1 MTKCQRSI
9 DKMGDA
15 GKKVGQAAAAAVCSL
30 VYGGIK
36 GGIQIAQGN
45 GKDGAYTILDSV
57 CPIGI
62 SSTVHAVDNFIQGD
76 VPGGVKE
83 TIKTV
88 LPGGLLDPI
97 SSGLSEAT
105 GELGKNVTEK
115 LMGNNSNEETPAP
128 KEESPTAEAEA
139 KEEEKEDAR
148 DITNQQA
155 NTARKAA
162 YQAAINA
169 GATPAQAQS
178 AADAQTPI
186 GNYAGNYAAL
196 SGAGANARAAYRERQ
211 GYADA
216 LSRETEN
223 LENARTKAITAA
235 ALSGGGSGAQT
246 GLSLFGN

>member
-1 MTKCQRSI
+1 
-9 DKMGDA
+9 MGDA
-15 GKKVGQAAAAAVCSL
+15 GKKVGQVVFTALCNI

-36 GGIQIAQGN
+36 YVTENAQGKNEEAVNNISDTACPN
-45 GKDGAYTILDSV
+45 GIGDS
-57 CPIGI
+57 
-62 SSTVHAVDNFIQGD
+62 
-76 VPGGVKE
+76 
-83 TIKTV
+83 
-88 LPGGLLDPI
+88 
-97 SSGLSEAT
+97 SEAV
-105 GELGKNVTEK
+105 N
-115 LMGNNSNEETPAP
+115 
-128 KEESPTAEAEA
+128 TAEQKPKDAAKQEAEE
-139 KEEEKEDAR
+139 KEEEKEEAR
-148 DITNQQA
+148 EITNQQA

-169 GATPAQAQS
+169 GVTPAQAQA

-196 SGAGANARAAYRERQ
+196 AGAGANARAAYRERQ